1 MIALVDCNNFYV
13 SCERV
18 FQPQYNNQPVV
29 VLSNNDGCVISRSE
43 EAKAVG
49 IPMGAP
55 EFKIQELLL
64 KNKVKVFSSN
74 YTLYG
79 DLSSRVMTLL
89 KKFAPAIEEYSI
101 DEAFLNYQGV
111 RDVDC
116 EAEGQKIKHTIF
128 KGLDIPTCIGFA
140 PTKTLAKM
148 ANRIAKKFKDRT
160 QGVYVI
166 DTDEKRIK
174 ALKWTKVEDI
184 WGVGRR
190 LAFKLQH
197 HHICTA
203 FDFIQPQYKPIIKQ
217 IMGVVGLRL
226 IDELLGKSVLLLED
240 AASIKKSIAVTRS
253 FENKLTTLPDLIER
267 ISTFATICSQKLRKQ
282 NACCYSLSIF
292 LRENKHDTTI
302 ENYHHSIL
310 MTLPFATNSSLTLSN
325 LAVQALKQIYI
336 PNRKYVKAGVVV
348 MQIIQQNQKQFNL
361 FDEEDARHQK
371 LMEAIDKIHTKIGS
385 RKIRIANQ
393 DLTRTWKMKQN
404 HLSPNFTTNIH
415 DIIKVKC

>member
-111 RDVDC
+111 RDIC
-116 EAEGQKIKHTIF
+116 YESEGQKIKRTIF
-128 KGLDIPTCIGFA
+128 KGLGIPTCIGFA

-190 LAFKLQH
+190 LAFKLQQ

-253 FENKLTTLPDLIER
+253 FENKLTTLPDLTER

>member
-111 RDVDC
+111 RDIC
-116 EAEGQKIKHTIF
+116 YESEGQKIKRTIF
-128 KGLDIPTCIGFA
+128 KGLGIPTCIGFA

-190 LAFKLQH
+190 LAFKLQQ

-253 FENKLTTLPDLIER
+253 FENKLTTLPDLTER

-310 MTLPFATNSSLTLSN
+310 VTLPFATNSSLTLSN

>member
-111 RDVDC
+111 RDVDY
-116 EAEGQKIKHTIF
+116 EAEGQKIKRTIF
-128 KGLDIPTCIGFA
+128 KGLGIPTCIGFA

-190 LAFKLQH
+190 LAFKLQQ

-203 FDFIQPQYKPIIKQ
+203 FDFIQPQHKPIIKQ

>member
-111 RDVDC
+111 RDVDY
-116 EAEGQKIKHTIF
+116 EYEGQKIKRTIF
-128 KGLDIPTCIGFA
+128 KGLGIPTCIGFA

-190 LAFKLQH
+190 LAFKLQQ

-253 FENKLTTLPDLIER
+253 FENKLTTLPDLTER

-393 DLTRTWKMKQN
+393 DLMRTWKMKQN